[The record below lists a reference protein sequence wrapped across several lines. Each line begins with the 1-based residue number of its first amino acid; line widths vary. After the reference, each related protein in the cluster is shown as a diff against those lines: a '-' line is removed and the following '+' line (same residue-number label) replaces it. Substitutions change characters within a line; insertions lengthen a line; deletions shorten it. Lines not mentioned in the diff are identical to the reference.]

1 MAGGR
6 GKRKRNSR
14 SLEAV
19 TGAGDKV
26 GNEVRDRTWSSSG
39 ENHQDADKNR
49 VNTSPTSSVLEA
61 MQGRNEEQKNDNDS
75 SNDES
80 NACES
85 GGIHNPPQNEAGEAN
100 SGNERSDYSSA
111 AIGTRNARHERDV
124 NSAVAPSRAALLTS
138 TSDRAAPLQNNQ
150 QQNNETRQIQQVG
163 VHMRPAETTA
173 FGENRQFRQTPV
185 PIVQNQ
191 TIGTLN
197 QQSRWGTTPNNWLDD
212 EQELQRRQVNDGP
225 IRDVGRFESDE
236 IIALRNAGKRA
247 LSYRVAKE
255 LQQRH
260 VKTRIQ
266 NLVKSHIFRKC
277 KFITSDEHYDKVM
290 KVVVEAENPADPAK
304 FVRIY
309 KTCVVGSLNTKRS
322 SCEQS
327 AAETVRKLLKEK
339 NHLDEVA
346 PAPYSMETLCKLRQ
360 SQTPEE
366 REAFQWFTGELL
378 ECVVGKAAWSKK
390 KYQSRI
396 SEAEYANTTEK
407 IVTVSDEA
415 FALILYENYI
425 DKWITR
431 YHNPIADGERGKK
444 ILGRYTRSSVGYT
457 EYGGWSE
464 EGVIRFNE
472 LCQTIVEDR
481 SSRNAKEAEDQV
493 MLSLRRQRFGE
504 QEQNSSVNDRQ
515 SIVDSERSLE
525 RNVEIVNAFIEL

>member
-6 GKRKRNSR
+6 GKRKRSR
-14 SLEAV
+14 SSEAV
-19 TGAGDKV
+19 TGAQDKG
-26 GNEVRDRTWSSSG
+26 GNEGRDRTWSSSSSG
-39 ENHQDADKNR
+39 ETNQGTDYNR
-49 VNTSPTSSVLEA
+49 VNASPTTSVLEA
-61 MQGRNEEQKNDNDS
+61 MQGGNDEHENYDVS
-75 SNDES
+75 SDDES
-80 NACES
+80 NACEN
-85 GGIHNPPQNEAGEAN
+85 GGNSPNEADNAN
-100 SGNERSDYSSA
+100 SGKGRSDYSTA
-111 AIGTRNARHERDV
+111 ARGRNARHEHDV

-138 TSDRAAPLQNNQ
+138 TSDQAQLQNNRHER
-150 QQNNETRQIQQVG
+150 NNEIRHLQAG
-163 VHMRPAETTA
+163 VRVTRPADTTV
-173 FGENRQFRQTPV
+173 FRENRLLHQQPQVAFMQSQTV
-185 PIVQNQ
+185 GTQNH
-191 TIGTLN
+191 
-197 QQSRWGTTPNNWLDD
+197 QSRRETMPNNWLED
-212 EQELQRRQVNDGP
+212 EELQQRQVNDGT
-225 IRDVGRFESDE
+225 IRDDGRFESDE
-236 IIALRNAGKRA
+236 SRALRNAGKRA

-260 VKTRIQ
+260 VKARIQ

-277 KFITSDEHYDKVM
+277 KFITSDEHYNKVM
-290 KVVVEAENPADPAK
+290 KVVVEAENPADPTK

-327 AAETVRKLLKEK
+327 AAEAVRKLLKKK

-346 PAPYSMETLCKLRQ
+346 PAPYSIETLCKLRQ

-444 ILGRYTRSSVGYT
+444 ILGKYTRSSVGYS

-464 EGVIRFNE
+464 EGVIRFNQ
-472 LCQTIVEDR
+472 LCQTVVEDR
-481 SSRNAKEAEDQV
+481 CSRNAKEAEDQV
-493 MLSLRRQRFGE
+493 MQSLRQQRFGE
-504 QEQNSSVNDRQ
+504 QDQNSAMNGNDRQ